1 LHAGNPGYP
10 LKGKDNSLRITR
22 NRLSALVTAFFL
34 AAAMITGVA
43 GTASADTD
51 GVQTLLF
58 QIQSR
63 YSSGKC
69 LTNAP
74 SGSVTLSTCQSPA
87 VDAQLWQ
94 IADGSQ
100 SGLIKIL
107 STSGQC
113 LDVAGAG
120 TANGTPV
127 GLFTCGSQTNQS
139 FAPTFVTGN
148 FYRVRAAHSLSK
160 CLDVKND
167 VPAEGAPLQLWDCL
181 GTGQFNQHFTFVSA

>member
-1 LHAGNPGYP
+1 MRLLRKLSIGRSTALISAFLLAGG
-10 LKGKDNSLRITR
+10 
-22 NRLSALVTAFFL
+22 V
-34 AAAMITGVA
+34 ITGLA
-43 GTASADTD
+43 GTASAATD
-51 GVQTLLF
+51 GAQSLLF

-74 SGSVTLSTCQSPA
+74 SGTVRLSACQSPA
-87 VDAQLWQ
+87 VDNQLWQ
-94 IADGSQ
+94 LADGSQ
-100 SGLIKIL
+100 SGLVKIM

-127 GLFTCGSQTNQS
+127 GLFTCGSQSNQS
-139 FAPTFVTGN
+139 FAPTFVTGS
-148 FYRVRAAHSLSK
+148 FYRVRAAHSLGK

-167 VPAEGAPLQLWDCL
+167 VPPEGAPLQLWDCL
-181 GTGQFNQHFTFVSA
+181 GAEQSNQHFRFVSA

>member
-1 LHAGNPGYP
+1 MG
-10 LKGKDNSLRITR
+10 
-22 NRLSALVTAFFL
+22 RLSALATAFFL
-34 AAAMITGVA
+34 AGAMITGLA
-43 GTASADTD
+43 GTASADTA

-74 SGSVTLSTCQSPA
+74 SGTVTLSTCQSPA
-87 VDAQLWQ
+87 VNAQLWQ
-94 IADGSQ
+94 VADGSQ
-100 SGLIKIL
+100 SGLIKIM
-107 STSGQC
+107 STSGLC

-127 GLFTCGSQTNQS
+127 GLFTCGPQSNQS

-148 FYRVRAAHSLSK
+148 FYRLRAGHSLGK

-167 VPAEGAPLQLWDCL
+167 VPAQGAPLQLWDCL
-181 GTGQFNQHFTFVSA
+181 TDNQINQHFTFVSA

>member
-1 LHAGNPGYP
+1 VRLIRKLSIG
-10 LKGKDNSLRITR
+10 
-22 NRLSALVTAFFL
+22 RLSALVSAFLL
-34 AAAMITGVA
+34 AGAMITGLA

-74 SGSVTLSTCQSPA
+74 SGTVTLSTCQSPA
-87 VDAQLWQ
+87 IDAQLWQ
-94 IADGSQ
+94 VADGSQ
-100 SGLIKIL
+100 AGLIKIM

-120 TANGTPV
+120 TANGTPI
-127 GLFTCGSQTNQS
+127 GLFTCGSQSNQS
-139 FAPTFVTGN
+139 FAPTFLTGN
-148 FYRVRAAHSLSK
+148 FYRVRAGHSLGK
-160 CLDVKND
+160 CLDIKND
-167 VPAEGAPLQLWDCL
+167 VAAEGAPLQLWDCL
-181 GTGQFNQHFTFVSA
+181 GAGQNNQHFKFVSA